1 MKPSLSAFKER
12 VKNHCLKY
20 RRSYQRGGLV
30 FLLLAVFLTGIV
42 GGYLYSNRQEKEK
55 LFQKD
60 IYLGFLSEVYNT
72 IKENYWE
79 KTTDEQLT
87 ELFKLGAEKITG
99 KTQILEKADQAGL
112 RQMALITMKDMS
124 SDQKK
129 EFVTQLANIVLVNL
143 KPFGRSQLYT
153 TKEETQ
159 LRETVKN
166 IDKGTDLYQSL
177 GVEKTAS
184 PQQIQKA
191 YEQKVA
197 ELTPQKETSPQ
208 AAQELAQAQR
218 AFEALAEPE
227 SRQIYD
233 QSGVEPT
240 VFAKLLT
247 PDIVHLR
254 LTKLSP
260 QTFEEF
266 QKVTAEVDKTSR
278 ASSLILD
285 LRGNVG
291 GAIDLLQYFLGPF
304 IGPGQYAYDFFHRGD
319 YQPFKTQIG
328 WLPSLVRYKKVVILV
343 DNQTQSSAELMA
355 AVLKRYNVGLL
366 VGQTTK
372 GWGTVE
378 NTFPLK
384 QQLDPNEKY
393 SLFLAHSLTLRED
406 NQPIE
411 GRGVDPVINVAA
423 ADWPR
428 QLFGYLHY
436 EELVKAVEDSVKK

>member
-1 MKPSLSAFKER
+1 MKLNLSALRER
-12 VKNHCLKY
+12 LRSHFLQY
-20 RRSYQRGGLV
+20 RGFYQRAGLV
-30 FLLLAVFLTGIV
+30 FLLLAILLTGIV
-42 GGYLYSNRQEKEK
+42 GGYLYADRRAKEK

-60 IYLGFLSEVYNT
+60 AYLDFLSEVYDT

-79 KTTDEQLT
+79 KIADEQLT

-99 KTQILEKADQAGL
+99 QAQVLEKADAAGL
-112 RQMALITMKDMS
+112 KQMALIAMKDMS
-124 SDQKK
+124 AEQKK
-129 EFVTQLANIVLVNL
+129 EFVTQLANLVLVNL

-153 TKEETQ
+153 AQEETQ

-166 IDKGTDLYQSL
+166 IDKTTDLYQSL
-177 GVEKTAS
+177 GVAKTAS
-184 PQQIQKA
+184 PTEIQKA
-191 YEQKVA
+191 YEKKVA
-197 ELTPQKETSPQ
+197 ELTPQKETSPA

-218 AFEALAEPE
+218 AFETLSKSENKE
-227 SRQIYD
+227 IYD

-240 VFAKLLT
+240 VFARTLT
-247 PDIVHLR
+247 PDIVL
-254 LTKLSP
+254 LKMTKLSP

-266 QKVTAEVDKTSR
+266 QKVTAEIDKTSR

-304 IGPGQYAYDFFHRGD
+304 IGPGQSAYDFFHRGD
-319 YQPFKTQIG
+319 YQPFKTQTG

-355 AVLKRYNVGLL
+355 AVLKKYNVGIL
-366 VGQTTK
+366 VGRTTK

-384 QQLDPNEKY
+384 NQLDLREKY
-393 SLFLAHSLTLRED
+393 SLFLVHSLTLRDD

-411 GRGVDPVINVAA
+411 GRGVDPTINVAA
-423 ADWPR
+423 ADWAK

-436 EELVKAVEDSVKK
+436 EELVKAVEDTVKK